1 MLSLQD
7 GLQPTLHTP
16 CPAEKPPDR
25 SGPGVLP
32 SPVAGRDGAQST
44 SRSGCTHGRDASPPH
59 CPIPGG
65 SRGPTQRGP
74 TRSTSRRLGARRASV
89 PCAAA
94 AISPLAPRAVPARRR
109 LRPGPAGL
117 PRRLSV
123 LPAACGSARPRPR
136 VPPRPCPRRS
146 RGRGVARGHVPGPA
160 PLAADAENSRA
171 LPAQPGSGRPPRTDS
186 TPRPAR
192 LSDAPN

>member
-1 MLSLQD
+1 MHSAAHSLPPISLALPTSSEELVPSLQD

-16 CPAEKPPDR
+16 CPAEKPLDR

-32 SPVAGRDGAQST
+32 PPVAGRYGGVEHLPVRVHTRQ
-44 SRSGCTHGRDASPPH
+44 GRPPLLAY
-59 CPIPGG
+59 CPTPGG

-94 AISPLAPRAVPARRR
+94 AISASSSRRPRPPPTP
-109 LRPGPAGL
+109 PGAAGL
-117 PRRLSV
+117 PHRLSL
-123 LPAACGSARPRPR
+123 LPAACGSARPGPR

-160 PLAADAENSRA
+160 PPAADAENSRA
-171 LPAQPGSGRPPRTDS
+171 LPA
-186 TPRPAR
+186 
-192 LSDAPN
+192 

>member
-1 MLSLQD
+1 MLSLRD

-25 SGPGVLP
+25 SRPGVLP
-32 SPVAGRDGAQST
+32 SPVAGRAAPGQG
-44 SRSGCTHGRDASPPH
+44 RPLGRDAPLPH
-59 CPIPGG
+59 CPTPGG

-123 LPAACGSARPRPR
+123 LPAACGSARPGPR

-146 RGRGVARGHVPGPA
+146 RGRGGGPRTRARPRPSGGRCGELARAPGPA
-160 PLAADAENSRA
+160 PLGP
-171 LPAQPGSGRPPRTDS
+171 PARTDS
-186 TPRPAR
+186 TPQPAR